1 VRYTRCYARR
11 AQRQIPVRLEDKSLE
26 RRDSVDNEQA
36 ELLEQANVDE
46 FGEQRF
52 LTRAQ
57 GGAHTPEDFVHGAEA
72 TAVQRADMFTLMREI
87 LDGNTHTHQANL
99 APLHQKAIDL
109 LQGAVSGRHPRD
121 QTFIF
126 AEDRRMML
134 EQSLAALQPMLAMGQ
149 FSMSLEAASLTDSF
163 QRLVGDVNSL
173 RHTLSKLEATQEEVE
188 AKPVAKLAKSD
199 SDDDEED
206 DDAADDDD
214 EAADEADAT
223 LASNDALGATP
234 KPKPDEAP

>member
-1 VRYTRCYARR
+1 
-11 AQRQIPVRLEDKSLE
+11 
-26 RRDSVDNEQA
+26 
-36 ELLEQANVDE
+36 
-46 FGEQRF
+46 
-52 LTRAQ
+52 
-57 GGAHTPEDFVHGAEA
+57 
-72 TAVQRADMFTLMREI
+72 
-87 LDGNTHTHQANL
+87 
-99 APLHQKAIDL
+99 
-109 LQGAVSGRHPRD
+109 
-121 QTFIF
+121 
-126 AEDRRMML
+126 MML

-214 EAADEADAT
+214 DAEAADEADAT